1 MTTPSSAA
9 ALLSAHPLHVC
20 KKMKYTSTVLIT
32 LLLVILAVVSF
43 LHVHSVDHSF
53 SLTSIPKVEKGM
65 SEAQRYVQYS
75 GDPKSLLFGYRH
87 QIKQVDMEL
96 PRLSLKFKSKT
107 GFELQAA
114 KENPKEGKERE
125 YTLGFSK
132 WTTGEKSSEFYGSY
146 TYVRFW
152 VIELFLI
159 LLAAI
164 ASLPIILPLFRK
176 TDQGGVINSESL
188 RFST

>member
-1 MTTPSSAA
+1 
-9 ALLSAHPLHVC
+9 
-20 KKMKYTSTVLIT
+20 MKHASTVLIT
-32 LLLVILAVVSF
+32 LILTILALVLF
-43 LHVHSVDHSF
+43 LHVHAEDHSF

-65 SEAQRYVQYS
+65 TESQRYVQYS
-75 GDPKSLLFGYRH
+75 GDPGSLLFGYRH

-96 PRLSLKFKSKT
+96 PRLSLNFKSKT
-107 GFELQAA
+107 DFDLQAA
-114 KENPKEGKERE
+114 KENPKEGKKRE

-132 WTTGEKSSEFYGSY
+132 WTTGEKSSDFYGSY

-164 ASLPIILPLFRK
+164 VSLPIILQLIRK

-188 RFST
+188 RSSP